1 MNTYVAIINPD
12 FGFGEYVY
20 IVKAENEDS
29 ARKILKAHTYV
40 NAHIENIE
48 PLENVLSRIADS
60 NCLEIGGYEED

>member
-1 MNTYVAIINPD
+1 MNTYVAIVNVD
-12 FGFGEYVY
+12 FGEYVY

-40 NAHIENIE
+40 GARIGSVE
-48 PLENVLSRIADS
+48 PLENVLFRIANN